1 MKKLSILLAL
11 LLSVSIFATSCGKK
25 IDESASS
32 GASSSSS
39 VSDSEDKSSS
49 GDSSKQDSNES
60 SKDDE
65 DVIDVDS
72 SSKANENVKLDQT
85 MKETSKVRYGYSTLS
100 ADEKAIYDKI
110 LDAVYNFK
118 DEVDFGKEITYETYS
133 KVYKMIYFQET
144 QLFWMRGVL
153 QPFDNST
160 SKTAPL
166 YYTCDKATAAEMQ
179 KKIDAKA
186 AEIVASFPSGASA
199 VDKLLAIHDYIG
211 KNCSFTDVKDSGSS
225 QTIYGGLIEG
235 KVQCE
240 GYAKTMGFLCDKAGI
255 ENLLIVGENNKQL
268 SHAWNMVKIDGEWYN
283 IDITWDDP
291 TGNSDP
297 NFVIHNYFNVTD
309 AEILNISH
317 FQDLDTTAFTPPK
330 ATATKANYFV
340 YYKLYVKSTDEAL
353 SLMQQEMTKSAKA
366 KKPVAE
372 IKCSS
377 KEVYDAAHTAVVNKA
392 IEMQQK
398 ANSESGNKITALA
411 DGSDSHTY
419 VIRINLT
426 Y

>member
-1 MKKLSILLAL
+1 
-11 LLSVSIFATSCGKK
+11 
-25 IDESASS
+25 
-32 GASSSSS
+32 
-39 VSDSEDKSSS
+39 
-49 GDSSKQDSNES
+49 
-60 SKDDE
+60 
-65 DVIDVDS
+65 
-72 SSKANENVKLDQT
+72 
-85 MKETSKVRYGYSTLS
+85 
-100 ADEKAIYDKI
+100 
-110 LDAVYNFK
+110 
-118 DEVDFGKEITYETYS
+118 
-133 KVYKMIYFQET
+133 
-144 QLFWMRGVL
+144 
-153 QPFDNST
+153 
-160 SKTAPL
+160 
-166 YYTCDKATAAEMQ
+166 MQ

-186 AEIVASFPSGASA
+186 AEIIASFPSGASA

-211 KNCSFTDVKDSGSS
+211 KNCAFTDVKDSGSS

-235 KVQCE
+235 KIQCE

-330 ATATKANYFV
+330 ATATKANYFI
-340 YYKLYVKSTDEAL
+340 YYKLYVKSADEAL

-377 KEVYDAAHTAVVNKA
+377 KEVYDAAHTAVINKA

-398 ANSESGNKITALA
+398 ANAESSNKITALA